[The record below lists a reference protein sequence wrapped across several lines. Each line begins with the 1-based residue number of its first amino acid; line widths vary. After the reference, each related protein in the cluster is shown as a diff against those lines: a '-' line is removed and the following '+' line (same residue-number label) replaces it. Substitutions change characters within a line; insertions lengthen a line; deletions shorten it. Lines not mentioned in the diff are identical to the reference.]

1 MSKKIKSFLIL
12 IVLLFAFLFITVSS
26 YANTISK
33 DLSDNFFRLHILA
46 NSNSTEDQNLKLKV
60 RDSITQYMKTLT
72 LNCKTKNE
80 VIDVVNNHINDF
92 YNIVQKTIQ
101 DNGYNYSINI
111 EVGNFYFPTK
121 YYGNISLPSGLYDA
135 LKIEIGEAKRT
146 KLVVQ
151 FISI

>member
-60 RDSITQYMKTLT
+60 RDNIISYMNTLT
-72 LNCKTKNE
+72 YSEISKKEAIESLSKIVEELENTQKN
-80 VIDVVNNHINDF
+80 F
-92 YNIVQKTIQ
+92 M
-101 DNGYNYSINI
+101 
-111 EVGNFYFPTK
+111 
-121 YYGNISLPSGLYDA
+121 
-135 LKIEIGEAKRT
+135 
-146 KLVVQ
+146 
-151 FISI
+151 